1 MDVWQLI
8 ERDHENI
15 NQLIREIPYAMNGP
29 GVIRSR
35 ERMLGDLMDAL
46 ELHAIGLDASLYE
59 PLSRESG
66 TNTLIEELHR
76 AHAEFMRQLKGLVRY
91 RQKGSDGWLN
101 AFEDVTFLVDQHL
114 HQHVHE
120 LIPMARKRFSHE
132 EAHRA
137 TQAFIRAKTIAL
149 RRRRSTTAGGIM
161 SSEAALITTVTAVVA
176 GLGYL
181 AWRNGLFAA
190 SKQPHRSATPARPA
204 TAGYGVRH
212 R

>member
-46 ELHAIGLDASLYE
+46 GLHAIGLDASLYE
-59 PLSRESG
+59 PLSRESS
-66 TNTLIEELHR
+66 THRLIEELQR
-76 AHAEFMRQLKGLVRY
+76 GQAEFMRQLKGLARY
-91 RQKGSDGWLN
+91 RQKGSQGWLN

-114 HQHVHE
+114 HQHIHE
-120 LIPMARKRFSHE
+120 LIPMARKLLTPE

-137 TQAFIRAKTIAL
+137 TRAFIGAKTNAL
-149 RRRRSTTAGGIM
+149 RGRRRSKMGGIM
-161 SSEAALITTVTAVVA
+161 SSEAALITTVTVA
-176 GLGYL
+176 AAGIGYL
-181 AWRNGLFAA
+181 AWRGGLFRA
-190 SKQPHRSATPARPA
+190 SRPTRRRGSRA
-204 TAGYGVRH
+204 H
-212 R
+212 